1 MALNGKCFMALQY
14 KFNELLDFPCEQH
27 LRIIVLNEDSE
38 PQRLVDHIRELI
50 PEGTD
55 LDCIYDS
62 RNSSS
67 GKYISY
73 KIGVRFASAEQMEM
87 LYRELPKQAFVKHL
101 L

>member
-1 MALNGKCFMALQY
+1 MALQY
-14 KFNELLDFPCEQH
+14 KFNELLEFPCEQH
-27 LRIIVLNEDSE
+27 MRIIVLNEESE
-38 PQRLVDHIRELI
+38 PQRLVDYIRDLI
-50 PEGTD
+50 PESTN

-62 RNSSS
+62 RNSSN

-87 LYRELPKQAFVKHL
+87 LYRELPKENFVKHL